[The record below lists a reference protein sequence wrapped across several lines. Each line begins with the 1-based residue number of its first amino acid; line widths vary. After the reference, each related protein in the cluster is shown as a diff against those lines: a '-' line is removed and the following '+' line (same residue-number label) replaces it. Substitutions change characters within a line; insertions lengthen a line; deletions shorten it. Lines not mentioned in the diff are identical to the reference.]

1 MRVTS
6 KKTVSI
12 PRLELAAVSVSVK
25 IGGVLKDEVEYEN
38 IEDHYLTD
46 SKVVLEFINNES
58 SRFHVYVGNRVQ
70 FIYDH
75 KTPHSGIM

>member
-1 MRVTS
+1 MTS

-25 IGGVLKDEVEYEN
+25 IGDVLKDEAEYEN

-46 SKVVLEFINNES
+46 SKVVIGFINNES
-58 SRFHVYVGNRVQ
+58 SRFHVYVGNRVK

-75 KTPHSGIM
+75 TTPHSGIM

>member
-1 MRVTS
+1 MTS

>member
-1 MRVTS
+1 MTS

-58 SRFHVYVGNRVQ
+58 SRFHVYVGNRVR